1 MRSRGWWKGLA
12 QRVVV
17 LTTELRPTVLAAR
30 SGSWNTLELETPKIA
45 RDIVLIEPS
54 RFSAKSLAKTVK
66 KFRGAS
72 GRNSEMT
79 VISNKVAHLPDTTTH
94 HSARGS
100 NAFIGKDVAQ
110 TLHAIPPAEWE
121 ENEALNAY
129 AGVSKMISYRYID
142 QFNQSAGRNL
152 GFRRSAGA
160 RHYLLVPYKMLIML
174 LEVFAHDSRYDF
186 RLRLNKDLIY
196 NIKQR
201 AG

>member
-1 MRSRGWWKGLA
+1 VEGL
-12 QRVVV
+12 

-30 SGSWNTLELETPKIA
+30 SGLWNVLELETPKIP
-45 RDIVLIEPS
+45 RDIVMIEPG
-54 RFSAKSLAKTVK
+54 RFSARSLPKAVT
-66 KFRGAS
+66 KFRRAS
-72 GRNSEMT
+72 GRNSETT
-79 VISNKVAHLPDTTTH
+79 VISNKVAHLRDTTTH

-129 AGVSKMISYRYID
+129 AGVSRMINYRYID

-152 GFRRSAGA
+152 GSRQSGGTA
-160 RHYLLVPYKMLIML
+160 HHLLVPYKMLIML
-174 LEVFAHDSRYDF
+174 LEVFAQHSRYDF

-201 AG
+201 FEAEFE